1 MRNFL
6 LGLAVVLVAALAIAG
21 WRGQK
26 GERSPLQVFP
36 DMKHQPKYKTQAE
49 AAFFAD
55 GRADRTPVAGT
66 IPVEV
71 DPKDAYRLT
80 GKMRDRWGDGFPV
93 AVGSALIERGRQRYT
108 ISCAPCHGATGSG
121 NGIVTEYALK
131 GIVANYHTDRL
142 RKMSDGQIFFTIA
155 NGKGLM
161 LGYPQIAVEDRWAI
175 VAWVRTLQLSQGI
188 PLADLPEAERAKLA
202 KP

>member
-49 AAFFAD
+49 APFFAD

-93 AVGSALIERGRQRYT
+93 PVGSALIERGRQRYS

-121 NGIVTEYALK
+121 NGIVTEYALR

-142 RKMSDGQIFFTIA
+142 RKMSDGQIFFTIG

-188 PLADLPEAERAKLA
+188 PLANLSEVERAKLA

>member
-6 LGLAVVLVAALAIAG
+6 LALLVVIVAALAIAG
-21 WRGQK
+21 FRGQK
-26 GERSPLQVFP
+26 SGRSPLQIFP
-36 DMKHQPKYKTQAE
+36 DMKAQPKYKTQAE
-49 AAFFAD
+49 TPFFAD
-55 GRADRTPVAGT
+55 GRADRAPVAGT

-71 DPKDAYRLT
+71 DPRDAYLLT

-93 AVGSALIERGRQRYT
+93 AVDSALLERGRQRYT
-108 ISCAPCHGATGSG
+108 ITCAPCHGATGSG

-131 GIVANYHTDRL
+131 GIVANFNTDRL
-142 RKMSDGQIFFTIA
+142 RKMSDGQIFFTIG
-155 NGKGLM
+155 NGKGQM

-175 VAWVRTLQLSQGI
+175 VAWVRTLQLSQGAA
-188 PLADLPEAERAKLA
+188 PADLPEAERAKLA